1 MCCDVILCRSSWC
14 QCTDNEKKLADQEK
28 ERKRRE
34 YEIVKKYEEREA
46 MIGRVRTEGMVK
58 DISKLKREIGEKD
71 IRLKKAQNEIKKLH
85 QELHDAREGR
95 NKLIRSRSG
104 ASQYVAE
111 SNENDRVIN

>member
-1 MCCDVILCRSSWC
+1 
-14 QCTDNEKKLADQEK
+14 
-28 ERKRRE
+28 
-34 YEIVKKYEEREA
+34 

-85 QELHDAREGR
+85 QELHDERERR